1 MNDKIRELRK
11 ANNKWKDNMTE
22 EQVKIYIV
30 LPFLKLYGYDTENL
44 LFEKK
49 IEKGFCDIWV
59 PVGRNESLLVE
70 VKSGGHT
77 LISDDIAQVHH
88 YAVSRGQEYA
98 ILTNGY
104 EYVLLN
110 FSKIIPVPR
119 TTGESA
125 MMAYAVF
132 WFDIFHAK
140 GKNVSELCYMEYLS
154 YENIYNKHVTMYFCD
169 IAQYK
174 ELKMKEGLKPNSW
187 MVYRSTL
194 FNFYDFFAKK
204 HGRYGYERL
213 MLEDFEEFIVTCK
226 RNGTGTSIS
235 TIENNYTHIYDML
248 YTLRNSGRNIAINLQ
263 AERYKGVGNFDVTEK
278 KKTFTPISENEIMT
292 ALEFYSKRKNSL
304 RNCSLF
310 LIVASLGMERSQI
323 IDLKWSDFDDKLEN
337 IYRDMRK
344 IKICPLLATYLKT
357 LRAEKE
363 KNKIKSDYVFL
374 SFYRKEYK
382 QMNDSGINDVFDE
395 LVELGSDVDWKAY
408 SPKYIRNRLIVT
420 MFDAG
425 YAIEDIIFITGID
438 LTNLSKY
445 ITMDMIYNRARNT
458 GNWKKLYN
466 GLLCSEECITLK

>member
-1 MNDKIRELRK
+1 MNNKIKELRK

-44 LFEKK
+44 LFEKQ
-49 IEKGFCDIWV
+49 IGKGFCDIWV
-59 PVGRNESLLVE
+59 PTGRNESLLVE

-77 LISDDIAQVHH
+77 LNSDDIAQVHQ
-88 YAVSRGQEYA
+88 YAVGKGQEYA
-98 ILTNGY
+98 ILTNGF

-110 FSKIIPVPR
+110 FSKIIPAPR
-119 TTGESA
+119 ISGESA
-125 MMAYAVF
+125 MMAYVVF
-132 WFDIFHAK
+132 WFNIFHAK
-140 GKNVSELCYMEYLS
+140 GKNISELCYMEYLS
-154 YENIYNKHVTMYFCD
+154 YENIYNKHVTTYFCD

-174 ELKMKEGLKPNSW
+174 ELKMKEGLKLNSW

-213 MLEDFEEFIVTCK
+213 MIDDFEEFIATCK
-226 RNGTGTSIS
+226 RNGAGTSIS

-248 YTLRNSGRNIAINLQ
+248 YTLRKSGRNVVINLQ
-263 AERYKGVGNFDVTEK
+263 AERYKGVENFDVTEK
-278 KKTFTPISENEIMT
+278 KKTFTPISETEIMT
-292 ALEFYSKRKNSL
+292 VLEFYSKRKNAL
-304 RNCSLF
+304 RNCTLF
-310 LIVASLGMERSQI
+310 LLVASLGMERSQI
-323 IDLKWSDFDDKLEN
+323 INLKWSDFDDKLEN
-337 IYRDMRK
+337 IYMGIRK
-344 IKICPLLATYLKT
+344 IKISPLLVKYLKA
-357 LRAEKE
+357 LYAEKK
-363 KNKIKSDYVFL
+363 KNKIKLDYLFL

-395 LVELGSDVDWKAY
+395 LAELGGDIDWKAY

-420 MFDAG
+420 MFNVG
-425 YAIEDIIFITGID
+425 YSLEDIIYITGID

-445 ITMDMIYNRARNT
+445 ITVEMIYNRAKNA

-466 GLLCSEECITLK
+466 GLLYDEK